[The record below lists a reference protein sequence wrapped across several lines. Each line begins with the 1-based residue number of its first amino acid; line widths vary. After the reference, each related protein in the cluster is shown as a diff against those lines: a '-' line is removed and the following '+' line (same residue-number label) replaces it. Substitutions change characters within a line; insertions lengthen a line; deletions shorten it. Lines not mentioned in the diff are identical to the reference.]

1 MVFLSFSQPFAK
13 LENVFWDNVIQFKKT
28 SNISLFLVRIKSDE
42 ACVEFRETDIKT
54 SGDAI
59 LPCHIFS
66 NGSYPDGM
74 VGRFFHFYKTLLW
87 KVVTIQT
94 RAQNM

>member
-28 SNISLFLVRIKSDE
+28 SNISLFLMRIKSDE
-42 ACVEFRETDIKT
+42 ACVEFRDTDIIKALV
-54 SGDAI
+54 DVI

-66 NGSYPDGM
+66 M
-74 VGRFFHFYKTLLW
+74 VW
-87 KVVTIQT
+87 
-94 RAQNM
+94 

>member
-13 LENVFWDNVIQFKKT
+13 LENVFWDNVIKF
-28 SNISLFLVRIKSDE
+28 KSDE
-42 ACVEFRETDIKT
+42 ACVEFRDTDIIKALV
-54 SGDAI
+54 DVI

-66 NGSYPDGM
+66 M
-74 VGRFFHFYKTLLW
+74 VWLAFFLFYKTLALLW
-87 KVVTIQT
+87 KVVTIHT